1 MGNIPAADS
10 TSATACLKH
19 AEASCLWLLHA
30 SVDVRATS
38 AAWRLVCHGLLGS
51 RIHNGGLVFRRDVC
65 TFTVGNGPWK
75 MLRSS
80 LLQASGCLPAP
91 SPPHLLVKPS
101 LRPEA
106 LVGLLVLRFPWLFAL
121 IHQLDRVPAQAQRD

>member
-38 AAWRLVCHGLLGS
+38 AAWRLVFHGLLGS

-65 TFTVGNGPWK
+65 TFTMGNGPWK

-80 LLQASGCLPAP
+80 LVQGCLPAP

-106 LVGLLVLRFPWLFAL
+106 LEGLLVLRFPWLLA
-121 IHQLDRVPAQAQRD
+121 LDRVPAQAQRD